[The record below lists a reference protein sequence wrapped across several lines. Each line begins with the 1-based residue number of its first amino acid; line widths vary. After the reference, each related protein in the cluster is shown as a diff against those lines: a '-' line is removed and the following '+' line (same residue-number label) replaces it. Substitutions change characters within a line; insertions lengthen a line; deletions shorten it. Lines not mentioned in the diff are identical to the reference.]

1 MTTNII
7 TEEHPEYLTWVYN
20 KIEGEMQSKIVNA
33 ETAEELFEDGWRLSP
48 AEFAEDDSLK
58 ESPEFQ
64 AVADDMAAQLNILL
78 NIDKIEDKEK
88 LVEFAQDFLKLKIH
102 PNTKINTLRKR
113 INKKADELGLF
124 E

>member
-33 ETAEELFEDGWRLSP
+33 ETAKELFEDGWRLSP